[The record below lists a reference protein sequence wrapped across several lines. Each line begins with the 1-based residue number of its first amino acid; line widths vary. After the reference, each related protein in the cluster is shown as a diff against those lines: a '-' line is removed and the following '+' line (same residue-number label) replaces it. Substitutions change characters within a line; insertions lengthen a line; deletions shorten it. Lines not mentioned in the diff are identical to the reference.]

1 MENQEILDSGL
12 ASGSD
17 LQLNSSSK
25 DFLKQTAKWAKFLA
39 IISIV
44 FSAIIVIIGL
54 FFGKFMSAMSGMQA
68 AATGQ
73 TMPNLYSGSVG
84 IFMAVYYAVIGLI
97 MLYPGVRMLQFSN
110 NINAALSSN
119 DTLALES
126 GLKRLRSVFRF
137 YGILA
142 IISLVFMVFGVLAM
156 LVGLSALGSMK

>member
-25 DFLKQTAKWAKFLA
+25 DFLRQTAKWAKFLA

-84 IFMAVYYAVIGLI
+84 IFYGGL
-97 MLYPGVRMLQFSN
+97 LCCHR
-110 NINAALSSN
+110 INHALSWCQN
-119 DTLALES
+119 
-126 GLKRLRSVFRF
+126 V
-137 YGILA
+137 A
-142 IISLVFMVFGVLAM
+142 IFQQYKCCIV
-156 LVGLSALGSMK
+156 K

>member
-1 MENQEILDSGL
+1 
-12 ASGSD
+12 
-17 LQLNSSSK
+17 
-25 DFLKQTAKWAKFLA
+25 
-39 IISIV
+39 
-44 FSAIIVIIGL
+44 
-54 FFGKFMSAMSGMQA
+54 
-68 AATGQ
+68 
-73 TMPNLYSGSVG
+73 
-84 IFMAVYYAVIGLI
+84 MAVYYAVIGLI